1 MLLILLL
8 LIGASQKVYLKRQ
21 KVVKIKTVRRNNNTG
36 LFSNALFEL
45 VSAAG
50 GVYISVIMLI
60 TFLEIQIPEKWPVLA
75 VSLDPIALV
84 SLILAAI
91 QPIIVRIS
99 QAIKGLKKEERENET
114 E

>member
-1 MLLILLL
+1 M
-8 LIGASQKVYLKRQ
+8 LIGASQKAYLKRQ
-21 KVVKIKTVRRNNNTG
+21 KVAKTKTVRSDNNTG

-50 GVYISVIMLI
+50 GVYIAIIMLI
-60 TFLEIQIPEKWPVLA
+60 TFLKIQIPEKWPVLD

-84 SLILAAI
+84 SLVLVAI
-91 QPIIVRIS
+91 QPIIVRLIHVV
-99 QAIKGLKKEERENET
+99 KRLKREERENET